1 MSLLKHLLCQSSLTN
16 YLNHNIVNYLNF
28 KKMSNVISKVTKNGK
43 LNLTTSSGRIS
54 KGEGRAIKSM
64 QSKVITGGPFRLKS

>member
-1 MSLLKHLLCQSSLTN
+1 
-16 YLNHNIVNYLNF
+16 
-28 KKMSNVISKVTKNGK
+28 MSNVISKVTKNGK

-64 QSKVITGGPFRLKS
+64 QSKIITGGPFRLKS

>member
-1 MSLLKHLLCQSSLTN
+1 MSLLKHFLYQSFLTN
-16 YLNHNIVNYLNF
+16 YLNHQIINYLNF
-28 KKMSNVISKVTKNGK
+28 LKMSNVISKVTKKGK

-64 QSKVITGGPFRLKS
+64 QSKVINGGPFRLKS